1 VERGGKVV
9 VPSPVL
15 VESITGDGGRDAE
28 INRVLLVMQRE
39 LSVIRAPDEREARI
53 AGRLRFQAKTDDGID
68 ALVAAAAVAL
78 SGPCVVLT
86 SDPLDLESLLVG
98 EPQVVVRAV

>member
-1 VERGGKVV
+1 M

-15 VESITGDGGRDAE
+15 VETTTGDGARDAE
-28 INRVLLVMQRE
+28 INRVLTVLQRE

-53 AGRLRFQAKTDDGID
+53 AGRLRFQARTDDGID

-78 SGPCVVLT
+78 GGPCVLLT
-86 SDPLDLESLLVG
+86 SDPLDLENLLTR
-98 EPQVVVRAV
+98 EPHVVVRPV